1 MASGYF
7 TGSTGNK
14 YIQARITWTSTSDTV
29 NNRSTVT
36 ATLAYAK
43 SSSSTGSTWG
53 TGTFSITIDGSS
65 KSFTVPVTINPNDTW
80 VTIGSHSVTV
90 AHNSDGSRSV
100 AISASGGISGLT
112 FSSTNCSATVILDK
126 IPRATTPTFG
136 ATTQTIGSSMTIN
149 LPAADS
155 TFQHNIRYAWG
166 PTISGTIALGARNS
180 VTWTIPMSFC
190 EGVPYGTQGTLYITV
205 ETYTANVEYL
215 GARTVTTPCN
225 VPASVVP
232 VINGVT
238 LTDTSGVV
246 PTAWNT
252 YVQHKSR
259 LHVNVSA
266 SGVYGSAIQ
275 SYTIT
280 ALGTTVT
287 SNNRNIGTINTS
299 GSVPVNV
306 KVTDSRGRTAS
317 VTQTI
322 EVLEYRDPVI
332 ETFSV
337 ERANSSGTPTDNG
350 DFAKIAFKAS
360 ASPVN
365 NRNTVTAKIYH
376 MRSDLAAW
384 TLARTISVAYNL
396 NDTIMIGDMVT
407 SRSYA
412 MRVELTDAFGTS
424 IAEAYLKAE
433 GAVMGW
439 YPGGIGISFGKAAEE
454 EYTADF
460 DWTIHARKDA
470 RFDAGIEMK
479 GLPTL
484 QTVDIVTLSLGGTN
498 VQLGTTGAY
507 IKVPFTKYAYNLTG
521 LLTIS
526 SNGILIP
533 AGVRAVK
540 VSAQVCLG
548 GVAGIRYAQISKN
561 TWNDTVARAQKAYT
575 SDAMPETMVIPGTI
589 MTVTAGDIIMFG
601 VWGNSTDWIYGN
613 HNQTYLAVEALIW

>member
-14 YIQARITWTSTSDTV
+14 YIQARITWSSTSDTV

-65 KSFTVPVTINPNDTW
+65 KSFTLPVTINPNDTW

-155 TFQHNIRYAWG
+155 TFHHTVLYSWG
-166 PTISGTIALGARNS
+166 PTTNVTIATKAQRS
-180 VTWTIPMSFC
+180 VAWTIPMTFC
-190 EGVPYGTQGTLYITV
+190 NGVPNGTQGTLFVTV
-205 ETYTANVEYL
+205 ETFTSNGVSL
-215 GARTVTTPCN
+215 GVRTVSTPCN

-232 VINGVT
+232 TINSIT
-238 LTDTSGVV
+238 LSDTGSGV
-246 PTAWNT
+246 PSGWNA
-252 YVQHKSR
+252 YVQYKSR

-266 SGVYGSAIQ
+266 SGTYGSSIK
-275 SYTIT
+275 SYAIT
-280 ALGTTVT
+280 ALGTTVS
-287 SNNRNIGTINTS
+287 SNNREIGVINVH
-299 GSVPVNV
+299 GDIPVQV
-306 KVTDSRGRTAS
+306 KVTDSRGRTA
-317 VTQTI
+317 TLTRTI
-322 EVLEYRDPVI
+322 TALEYTTPVI
-332 ETFSV
+332 IITGV
-337 ERANSSGTPTDNG
+337 ERANSYGTPADNG
-350 DFAKIAFKAS
+350 DFAKITLKAS
-360 ASPVN
+360 ASALN
-365 NRNTVTAKIYH
+365 NLNTASLKIYH
-376 MRSDLAAW
+376 MRSDLTTW
-384 TLARTISVAYNL
+384 TLARTIPIAYYI
-396 NDTIMIGDMVT
+396 DETIMIGDMVT

-412 MRVELTDAFGTS
+412 LRIELTDAFGTTS
-424 IAEAYLKAE
+424 VEANLKAE

-470 RFDAGIEMK
+470 RFDGNIYAK

-484 QTVDIVTLSLGGTN
+484 QTVDIVSLSLGGTN
-498 VQLGTTGAY
+498 QALGATGSY
-507 IKVPFTKYAYNLTG
+507 VKVAFTKYGYNLTG
-521 LLTIS
+521 ALAIS

-533 AGVRAVK
+533 AGVRAVR
-540 VSAQVCLG
+540 VSAQICVG
-548 GVAGIRYAQISKN
+548 GTAGIKYAQISAN
-561 TWNDTVARAQKAYT
+561 SWNDTAARAQKYYANASY
-575 SDAMPETMVIPGTI
+575 AETIVIPSTI
-589 MTVTAGDIIMFG
+589 MTVKEGDIIILGMY
-601 VWGNSTDWIYGN
+601 GNSTDTIYGN
-613 HNQTYLAVEALIW
+613 HNQTYLAVEALVW